1 MKSNEVKDKAV
12 DFIEEK
18 EIDKKID
25 SAKDKVGEIS
35 TSIRDKMIVDRE
47 EKPTKKKKT
56 TSKTVKKSTKKST
69 STTKKGDDK

>member
-1 MKSNEVKDKAV
+1 MERKKWL

-35 TSIRDKMIVDRE
+35 TSIRDKMIVDRI
-47 EKPTKKKKT
+47 
-56 TSKTVKKSTKKST
+56 STVDSLEIN
-69 STTKKGDDK
+69 